1 VVSLLICASELAGA
15 GGKINVGLLCTGLD
29 LSPGFSDFS
38 KVGRRKMDILND
50 NISGIC
56 EGATLPHN

>member
-1 VVSLLICASELAGA
+1 MRNRYIQALYF
-15 GGKINVGLLCTGLD
+15 
-29 LSPGFSDFS
+29 SPGYSDFS
-38 KVGRRKMDILND
+38 KVGRRKTDILND